1 MRALEIIN
9 SDLPIKKIIKFLKT
23 EKPEYLQKYIE
34 YYNGIQDVKDR
45 PHPNDPSKR
54 DKLNKLVFNLY
65 KKITDTAVFFL
76 FGKDPELI
84 LDNPTDENLK
94 LFEEFKKSYKDAKTD
109 AINNKVGVE
118 TLGYSESAEFIYAQ
132 DGKIKY
138 QFLSAKTEQLYPFFD
153 EKGNLDAFMR
163 IYTLNE
169 FIDLKVKKVE
179 YTEIYTEKEM
189 FKYSKI
195 GSVYTQ
201 IPYINEKGEISD
213 TLTYE
218 KIPIVYYS
226 VEEPLAWQV
235 KDLLDRYNL
244 MASTLGDV
252 NDYFAFPILM
262 LIGELVK
269 SLKDNNKEF
278 SEEEEILIRNITSV
292 MNLAGMDEN
301 GDKVAA
307 DAKYLVWTQRPESA
321 IFELENLKDFI
332 LFLTSTADL
341 SLENLKGLRNV
352 SGVALL
358 IMFTDS
364 IALSEILQN
373 AFFKFQRRINVH
385 KSVLNSIS
393 VSDNKYDVLDMSMKF
408 SNPIPENVKE
418 LIESLSN
425 AKMSGILS
433 TDTALANNPYV
444 KNVEDEKKLLKE
456 DEQFEAN
463 QIEAG
468 SFNL

>member
-118 TLGYSESAEFIYAQ
+118 TLGYSESV
-132 DGKIKY
+132 
-138 QFLSAKTEQLYPFFD
+138 D

-169 FIDLKVKKVE
+169 LIDLKIKEVE

-433 TDTALANNPYV
+433 IN
-444 KNVEDEKKLLKE
+444 
-456 DEQFEAN
+456 
-463 QIEAG
+463 
-468 SFNL
+468 